1 MSKWEIHEFTPN
13 NDGTRVGNISVDHYA
28 WFRREDGRYI
38 YLSISA
44 GSAVGISGDEAKL
57 IVDSVVA
64 ALNLMATQE
73 SNRRTPAARWREEG
87 QPDPHGDIYACARHE
102 TAGGQFSD
110 DEVANGVFMQP
121 SMDWLHIA
129 KDRIRWLSRRL
140 TLLEKAAKPFTD
152 YADQN
157 RKFPRGGQISHG
169 SSQARKQL
177 TMGDCYDLADAL
189 QGKEPG
195 T

>member
-13 NDGTRVGNISVDHYA
+13 SDGTRVGGILADHSG
-28 WFRREDGRYI
+28 WLRREDGRYI
-38 YLSISA
+38 HLSIAS
-44 GSAVGISGDEAKL
+44 VGISEGAAKGIL
-57 IVDSVVA
+57 DSMVA
-64 ALNLMATQE
+64 ALNLTATQE
-73 SNRRTPAARWREEG
+73 SAKRTPAARWREEG
-87 QPDPHGDIYACARHE
+87 QPDPHGDLYACARHE

-140 TLLEKAAKPFTD
+140 TLLEKAAKPFAD

-169 SSQARKQL
+169 SSRARKQL

-189 QGKEPG
+189 LGKEPG